1 MNPLDNTFR
10 NTKILVL
17 LFIAQLQSATMRL
30 FPRSIL
36 GSLGSVISPKKGKD
50 KGAGQDAA
58 APSVPAAGKD
68 IPTPSIPVVGNDL
81 PTPSVPGIA
90 NDIPTPNVTDLHKDS
105 PTSSAA
111 GAAKGTPVPSAA
123 GAESASDRNVNPS
136 IFTTFVTVS
145 VTDISTVT
153 SADVTVTI
161 VQHDLATVATT
172 APTTVTVIQH
182 TLATVGTTVATTII
196 KTKSVTPSTEHIAAA
211 HSTAPL
217 PPAVAAMPT
226 AKKHVDPAV
235 VLSVIFGLII
245 LGLLGAVCLL
255 VTRSRRRAAKAK
267 QTTGKKTYAEEFEW
281 PRQRPVEMDDIKK
294 KDEWG
299 PVQKDARGVV

>member
-1 MNPLDNTFR
+1 
-10 NTKILVL
+10 
-17 LFIAQLQSATMRL
+17 MRL

-36 GSLGSVISPKKGKD
+36 GSLGSVTSPKKGKD

-58 APSVPAAGKD
+58 APSVPGAGKD
-68 IPTPSIPVVGNDL
+68 IPTPSIPGVGNDL

-182 TLATVGTTVATTII
+182 TLPTTVATTIV

-226 AKKHVDPAV
+226 AKKHVDLAV
-235 VLSVIFGLII
+235 VLSMIFGLIT
-245 LGLLGAVCLL
+245 LGLLGAVYLL

-267 QTTGKKTYAEEFEW
+267 QTTGMKTYAEEFEW
-281 PRQRPVEMDDIKK
+281 PRQRPVEMDGIKRN
-294 KDEWG
+294 DEWG
-299 PVQKDARGVV
+299 PVQKHARGVV